1 MGASTVM
8 RVSFPDP
15 WNRIVIFTWPEDE
28 NGMPEIKESGVVR
41 SVQSHIRY
49 LDVKVIKT
57 VFMQGLYVCSNLVNN
72 G

>member
-1 MGASTVM
+1 M
-8 RVSFPDP
+8 RLSFPDP
-15 WNRIVIFTWPEDE
+15 WNGVSFPDLWPEDE
-28 NGMPEIKESGVVR
+28 NGMPEIEESGVVR

-57 VFMQGLYVCSNLVNN
+57 VFMQGLYVCFNLVNN